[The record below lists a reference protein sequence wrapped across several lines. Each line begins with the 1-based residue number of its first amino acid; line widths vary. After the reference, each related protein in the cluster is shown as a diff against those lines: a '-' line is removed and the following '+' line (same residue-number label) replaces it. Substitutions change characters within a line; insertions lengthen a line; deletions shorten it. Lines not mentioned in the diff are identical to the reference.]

1 MPTGSPSKLLA
12 LLFAASASLVST
24 LASAQPAA
32 MIERVWYEG
41 QDARKVWMAP
51 DELAIVFDTIVSGL
65 SRPEAQTRFEQAAPQ
80 ATLIKQDGPVA
91 YYKLP
96 PDQSPRREA
105 ATARREPGVHHASP
119 VFYQNPRDPRS
130 AMALSGEIIVKF
142 HTAPAPQT
150 LDQLAK
156 RYGLALVQAL
166 SYAPTAFIFDARSA
180 SDSLDLANTIRTS
193 EGVAA
198 AYPNWIRSLSRR

>member
-1 MPTGSPSKLLA
+1 
-12 LLFAASASLVST
+12 
-24 LASAQPAA
+24 

-51 DELAIVFDTIVSGL
+51 DEMAVVFDTKEL
-65 SRPEAQTRFEQAAPQ
+65 TRAEAQSRFEQAAPQ

-96 PDQSPRREA
+96 ADQSPRREA
-105 ATARREPGVHHASP
+105 SAARREPGVHHASP

-130 AMALSGEIIVKF
+130 AMALSGEIIVGF
-142 HTAPAPQT
+142 QTAPTAQAI
-150 LDQLAK
+150 DQFAK
-156 RYGLALVQAL
+156 RFGLTFVQAL
-166 SYAPTAFIFDARSA
+166 SYAPNTFIFDARSA
-180 SDSLDLANTIRTS
+180 GDSLDLANTIRTS
-193 EGVAA
+193 AGVAA